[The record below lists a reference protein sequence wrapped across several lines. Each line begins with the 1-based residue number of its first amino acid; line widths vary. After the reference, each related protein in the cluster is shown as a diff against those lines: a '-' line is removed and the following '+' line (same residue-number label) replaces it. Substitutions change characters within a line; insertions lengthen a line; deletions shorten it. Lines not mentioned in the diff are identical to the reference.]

1 MTTREILGMD
11 PVEPYAKIV
20 MAGDLV
26 YVKSQIGRDEAGEL
40 PEDIEAQTRNTL
52 EHLAHALEMAD
63 SDMARAV
70 KLQVYLADIDSDFA
84 GMNAACRAFFADR
97 GITEPPARTTI
108 GAPLSWPALLVQMD
122 IVAVLAA

>member
-1 MTTREILGMD
+1 MTTREVLGID
-11 PVEPYAKIV
+11 PVESYSKIV
-20 MAGDLV
+20 KAGGLV
-26 YVKSQIGRDEAGEL
+26 YVKSQIGRDEDGGL

-52 EHLAHALEMAD
+52 EHLAHALEIAG
-63 SDMARAV
+63 SDIARAV
-70 KLQVYLADIDSDFA
+70 KLQVYLADIDSHFA

-108 GAPLSWPALLVQMD
+108 GTPLSWPELLVQMD